1 VILNALKWFLIVGLV
16 ALVAVA
22 AALTIGSRMSMDQ
35 QYQHTQRTAALPAF
49 ATESAEAVVRIKA
62 AGYDYRARVAGFAD
76 AEDRPGIILLHG
88 FPVSSAMWNAII
100 DPLASEGYRVV
111 AFDQRGYSP
120 GARPDGAENY
130 LLPTL
135 VADVLAVA
143 DAVGFEEF
151 HLVGHDWGAAV
162 GWSTVMAAPERIIT
176 WTGISVAH
184 PAAFAAA
191 LQDDPDQKA
200 RSSYFAFF
208 VTPWLP
214 ETLFSFNNF
223 EMLKS
228 LYVDMSAAQREE
240 YLEIFGEPGALT
252 AALNWYRSMLVE
264 QPDVQEL
271 EVEITTPTLFI
282 WGNNDPSAGRVAVDG
297 QAQYMKGPYSKMEL
311 SGGHWLM
318 TDFPRVITEAVI
330 EHLYTYGDRD
340 E

>member
-1 VILNALKWFLIVGLV
+1 VILKALKWFLIAGLV

-22 AALTIGSRMSMDQ
+22 AVLTFGSRMSMDQ
-35 QYQHTQRTAALPAF
+35 HYEHTQRTAILPVF
-49 ATESAEAVVRIKA
+49 TTDTTEQLVRINA
-62 AGYDYRARVAGFAD
+62 QGYDYRARVAGFD
-76 AEDRPGIILLHG
+76 QGERRPGVILLHG

-100 DPLASEGYRVV
+100 DPLANEGYRVV

-120 GARPDGAENY
+120 GARPAGAENY
-130 LLPTL
+130 VVPNL

-151 HLVGHDWGAAV
+151 HLIGHDWGAAV
-162 GWSTVMAAPERIIT
+162 GWSTVMTAPERIIT
-176 WTGISVAH
+176 WTGISIAH
-184 PAAFAAA
+184 PAAFSAA
-191 LQDDPDQKA
+191 LQEDPDQKA

-228 LYVDMSAAQREE
+228 LYAEMSTAQQEE

-252 AALNWYRSMLVE
+252 AALNWYRSMLVD
-264 QPDVQEL
+264 QPDVEKQ

-297 QAQYMKGPYSKMEL
+297 QTQYMKGPYSKMEL

-318 TDFPRVITEAVI
+318 TDFPGVITEAVI